1 MPYVNQRWIGG
12 FLTNFRTIR
21 TRIKKYK
28 ELLALREQGYIES
41 LDYKEQKRVMRELEK
56 LDKYYSGVKD
66 MDTLPDILFVVDTKK
81 EEAAIREAKKIGIP
95 VVAMIDTNCDPDL
108 VDYPIPANDDAV
120 RAIKLITSK
129 IADAI
134 LEGREGRQGIVSSE
148 GQQASMEEIAE
159 ELEAIDETEKYLD
172 LIDEEKEEN
181 NMEISAS
188 LVKQLRDETGAGFM
202 ECKKALEETGGD
214 LEKAKLVLKEKGL
227 ARAEKKIGR
236 AASQGLIHAYIH
248 GEGKLGVLVEVNC
261 ETDFV
266 ARTDDFKELV
276 HEIALQIAGMA
287 PEYVA
292 VEDVPEEVI
301 EQEKE
306 IYRKQAE
313 NEGKPAEIID
323 KIVEGKLQNFYK
335 SKVLLEQPYVRDDS
349 KTIKDLIK
357 EKIALLGENIVVRRF
372 ARWTLGE

>member
-134 LEGREGRQGIVSSE
+134 LEGREGRQ
-148 GQQASMEEIAE
+148 
-159 ELEAIDETEKYLD
+159 
-172 LIDEEKEEN
+172 
-181 NMEISAS
+181 
-188 LVKQLRDETGAGFM
+188 
-202 ECKKALEETGGD
+202 AL
-214 LEKAKLVLKEKGL
+214 
-227 ARAEKKIGR
+227 
-236 AASQGLIHAYIH
+236 
-248 GEGKLGVLVEVNC
+248 
-261 ETDFV
+261 
-266 ARTDDFKELV
+266 
-276 HEIALQIAGMA
+276 
-287 PEYVA
+287 
-292 VEDVPEEVI
+292 
-301 EQEKE
+301 
-306 IYRKQAE
+306 
-313 NEGKPAEIID
+313 
-323 KIVEGKLQNFYK
+323 
-335 SKVLLEQPYVRDDS
+335 
-349 KTIKDLIK
+349 
-357 EKIALLGENIVVRRF
+357 
-372 ARWTLGE
+372 